1 MYKITEKNGQI
12 SYSENKNIIKEFPT
26 GTLIEEIEKIPTET
40 YTLTYKQKRQ
50 NEYPKIEDQL
60 DMIYWDKVNNTSI
73 WQTPSKKSKTNI
85 QNKKGPYYSGFF
97 LYIIVLSFA

>member
-73 WQTPSKKSKTNI
+73 WQDTIKKINDKYP
-85 QNKKGPYYSGFF
+85 K
-97 LYIIVLSFA
+97 